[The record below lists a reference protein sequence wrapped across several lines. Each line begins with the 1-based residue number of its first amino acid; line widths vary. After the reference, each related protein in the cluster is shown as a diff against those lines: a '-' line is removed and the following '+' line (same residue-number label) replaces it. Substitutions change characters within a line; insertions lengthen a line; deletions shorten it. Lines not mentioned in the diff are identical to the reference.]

1 MDKDTLIEKVRA
13 HVIAKF
19 ENESSGHDHFHIQR
33 VVNLSK
39 HIAEKEGADVW
50 SCLMIA
56 WLHEL
61 DDYKLTDGDGNC
73 VKLLTELG
81 MEEDETLR
89 FAAACHQISFK
100 GNNVNTIPKTLEAKV
115 VQDADRLDAI
125 GAIGVARTFAYGGK
139 KGQSIY
145 HPDIKPKEHHTFE
158 EYKKGKTTTVNHFY
172 EKLLLL
178 KDLMNT
184 EEGKRIAEE
193 RHAFL
198 QTYLDKF
205 LREWNSVDI

>member
-1 MDKDTLIEKVRA
+1 MNNTDLLERVKQIVVSKFSNDT
-13 HVIAKF
+13 
-19 ENESSGHDHFHIQR
+19 SGHDHFHIQR

-39 HIAEKEGADVW
+39 HIAEKENADVW
-50 SCLMIA
+50 TCEMIA

-61 DDYKLTDGDGNC
+61 DDYKLSDGEGNC
-73 VKLLTELG
+73 EKLLQDLG
-81 MEEDETLR
+81 LAEDHILQL
-89 FAAACHQISFK
+89 AAACEEISFK
-100 GNNVNTIPKTLEAKV
+100 GNRVNSTPKTLETKV

-145 HPDIKPKEHHTFE
+145 DPDIKPIEHHSFE
-158 EYKKGKTTTVNHFY
+158 DYKSTKTTTINHFH

-184 EEGKRIAEE
+184 DEGKRIAEE

-198 QTYLDKF
+198 KNYLDRF
-205 LREWNSVDI
+205 LSEWNSVDI